1 MLHFRFHSQTPNI
14 LAWRA
19 VGMDGA
25 ECSVRAIPGALI
37 VAAGLVRTAEAQAIT
52 AGGLD
57 NQTLG
62 KIAISHE
69 NCDVSKQ
76 GQLVVGG

>member
-1 MLHFRFHSQTPNI
+1 MLGSSYSGGADSGGGTSQ
-14 LAWRA
+14 
-19 VGMDGA
+19 
-25 ECSVRAIPGALI
+25 
-37 VAAGLVRTAEAQAIT
+37 TAEAQAIT

-62 KIAISHE
+62 KIAISHQ